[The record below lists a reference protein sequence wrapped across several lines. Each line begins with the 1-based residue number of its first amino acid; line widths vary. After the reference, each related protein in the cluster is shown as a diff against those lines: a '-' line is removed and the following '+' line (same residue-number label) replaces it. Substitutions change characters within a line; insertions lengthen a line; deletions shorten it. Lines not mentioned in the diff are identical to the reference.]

1 MILTV
6 HWYAKKNTLSDNIV
20 IIDYGMGNLRS
31 VQKAFEHVGVDALIT
46 RDPTII
52 QNASKIVLPGVG
64 AFKDA
69 MHNLRELGLI
79 DVLNDVILQEKKPFL
94 GICLGM
100 QLIAT
105 KSYEF
110 GETQGLGWID
120 AQIVRFPDSDL
131 KIPHVGWNN
140 LSFTNSSPLFENI
153 PDNSDFY
160 FVHSYYF
167 DADDTYATGICDYG
181 TQFIASVQKE
191 NIFATQFHPEKSQ
204 KHGLAII
211 ENFSKFP
218 TC

>member
-1 MILTV
+1 MISMV
-6 HWYAKKNTLSDNIV
+6 HWYVKKNTLSDNIV

-31 VQKAFEHVGVDALIT
+31 VQKAFEHVGFQALIT
-46 RDPTII
+46 RDPAVI

-69 MHNLRELGLI
+69 MDNLYSLGLI
-79 DVLNDVILQEKKPFL
+79 DVLNEEVIEKKKLFL

-120 AQIVRFPDSDL
+120 AEIVRFPNTGL

-140 LSFTNSSPLFENI
+140 VTFSNPSLLFKTI
-153 PDNSDFY
+153 PNNSDFY

-167 DADDTYATGICDYG
+167 DADRQYATGISEYGCD
-181 TQFIASVQKE
+181 FIASVQKE
-191 NIFATQFHPEKSQ
+191 NIFGLQFHPEKSQ
-204 KHGLAII
+204 KHGLKII
-211 ENFSKFP
+211 ENFSKLP
-218 TC
+218 SC

>member
-1 MILTV
+1 
-6 HWYAKKNTLSDNIV
+6 
-20 IIDYGMGNLRS
+20 MGNLRS

-46 RDPTII
+46 RDPAII

-79 DVLNDVILQEKKPFL
+79 DVLNDVVLQEKKPFL

-120 AQIVRFPDSDL
+120 AQIIRFSDSGL

-140 LSFTNSSPLFENI
+140 LSFTNHSPLFEEI

-167 DADDTYATGICDYG
+167 DADDTYVTGVCDYG
-181 TQFIASVQKE
+181 TRFIASVQKE

-204 KHGLAII
+204 KHGLEII
-211 ENFSKFP
+211 KNFSKFP

>member
-1 MILTV
+1 
-6 HWYAKKNTLSDNIV
+6 
-20 IIDYGMGNLRS
+20 MGNLRS
-31 VQKAFEHVGVDALIT
+31 VQKAFEHIGVDALIT

-52 QNASKIVLPGVG
+52 HNASKIVLPGVG

-69 MHNLRELGLI
+69 MHNLTSLGLI
-79 DVLNDVILQEKKPFL
+79 DLLNEEVIEKKKPFL

-120 AQIVRFPDSDL
+120 AQIVRFPEREL

-140 LSFTNSSPLFENI
+140 IYFTNPSPLFEEI

-167 DADDTYATGICDYG
+167 DADRHYATGICEYG
-181 TQFIASVQKE
+181 IEFIASVQKD

-204 KHGLAII
+204 KYGLKII
-211 ENFSKFP
+211 DNFAKLP
-218 TC
+218 LC

>member
-1 MILTV
+1 MTSTA
-6 HWYAKKNTLSDNIV
+6 HWFVKRNTLSDNIV

-31 VQKAFEHVGVDALIT
+31 VQKAFEHIGSNAIIT
-46 RDPTII
+46 NDKTLI
-52 QNASKIVLPGVG
+52 QNSSKIVLPGVG

-69 MHNLRELGLI
+69 MHNLHSLGLI
-79 DVLNDVILQEKKPFL
+79 DLLNEEILGEKKLFL

-120 AQIVRFPDSDL
+120 AEIIRFAHTEL
-131 KIPHVGWNN
+131 KIPHVGWNSVGFAN
-140 LSFTNSSPLFENI
+140 PSAVFENI

-167 DADDTYATGICDYG
+167 DCDRTYATSICDYG
-181 TQFIASVQKE
+181 CEFIASVQKE
-191 NIFATQFHPEKSQ
+191 NIFAAQFHPEKSQ
-204 KHGLAII
+204 THGLKII
-211 ENFSKFP
+211 ENFSKLSS
-218 TC
+218 C

>member
-1 MILTV
+1 M
-6 HWYAKKNTLSDNIV
+6 SDNIV

-31 VQKAFEHVGVDALIT
+31 VQKAFEYIGFNAIIS
-46 RDPTII
+46 RDPSII
-52 QNASKIVLPGVG
+52 LDASKIVLPGVG

-69 MHNLRELGLI
+69 MHNLSSLGLI
-79 DVLNDVILQEKKPFL
+79 ESLNKAVIENKTPFL

-100 QLIAT
+100 QLIAS

-110 GETQGLGWID
+110 GETKGLAWID
-120 AQIVRFPDSDL
+120 AEIVRFPETTL

-140 LSFTNSSPLFENI
+140 VTMTNPSPLFQNI

-167 DADDTYATGICDYG
+167 SGDGSYAIGTCEYG
-181 TQFIASVQKE
+181 LPFIASVQKE

-204 KHGLAII
+204 KYGLKIL
-211 ENFSKFP
+211 ENFATYQNEP
-218 TC
+218 QC

>member
-1 MILTV
+1 M
-6 HWYAKKNTLSDNIV
+6 SDNIV

-31 VQKAFEHVGVDALIT
+31 VQKAFEHIGVDALIT

-64 AFKDA
+64 AFSDA
-69 MHNLRELGLI
+69 MDNLTSLGLI
-79 DVLNDVILQEKKPFL
+79 DILHQEVLKKKKPFL

-120 AQIVRFPDSDL
+120 AQIVRFPDSGL

-140 LSFTNSSPLFENI
+140 VTFAHPSPLFEEI

-167 DADDTYATGICDYG
+167 DADDTYATGICEYG
-181 TQFIASVQKE
+181 IEFIASVQKD

-211 ENFSKFP
+211 NNFAKLP
-218 TC
+218 PC